1 MTTDRPEQGEQ
12 SSGSPSDPP
21 EQGQRVVRRGLA
33 LLRWSIRAEPWPFA
47 WSVLGAALYATTTVG
62 AALVLGAVTDAV
74 VVPALERGAV
84 QDGAGGLG
92 AVGMGAAAIVAV
104 GAAKSVGIVLRRVG
118 ASDMQFR
125 LSARVRREVADAYL
139 RLPPSWHRRHPT
151 GELLSTLNADVEA
164 AFSPIAPLP
173 FSCGVLLL
181 LAVAAAVLAA
191 TDPLLAAIGLVLGP
205 ALALVNSGYNAR
217 SAPPATRAQALRGEV
232 AAVAHESVD
241 GAQVV
246 KTLGRED
253 AEAARFR
260 VPADRLRDEMV
271 ALGRIRASF
280 DPLLEALPNVAT
292 LAVIVVGAVR
302 VGAGAMSVGDLV
314 RVAYL
319 FTVLAF
325 PFRMIGYLLSEFPRA
340 VVGWDRV
347 QRVLA
352 ADEGLVSGRE
362 TLDGTGPAEPA
373 LDAVSFRYADA
384 DVLADVDLRVEPGRT
399 VALVGPTGSGKS
411 TVAALLVRLADPAE
425 GAVLLDGHD
434 LRRLAP
440 GALAGSAAAAL
451 QQTFLFDD
459 TVRGNITLAEEHDA
473 IKGGRSIKGG
483 RFSEDEVSAALR
495 LAQAEEFVD
504 ALPDGLDTLVGE
516 RGATLSG
523 GQRQRLALA
532 RALVRRPR
540 LLVLDDAT
548 SSVDPAV
555 EAAILR
561 GLAAADLP
569 STVVLVAYR
578 RASIALADEIVFL
591 AGGRILARG
600 THAELLARLPAY
612 AAFVAA
618 QDGLDRARAS

>member
-1 MTTDRPEQGEQ
+1 VTPDRPEEGEK
-12 SSGSPSDPP
+12 
-21 EQGQRVVRRGLA
+21 VVRRGLA

-74 VVPALERGAV
+74 VVPALADGEVSGRAV
-84 QDGAGGLG
+84 A
-92 AVGMGAAAIVAV
+92 AGAAAIVAV
-104 GAAKSVGIVLRRVG
+104 GVAKSLGIVLRRVG

-181 LAVAAAVLAA
+181 LVVAVGVLVA
-191 TDPLLAAIGLVLGP
+191 TDPLLAAIALVLGP
-205 ALALVNSGYNAR
+205 ALALVNSRYNAR
-217 SAPPATRAQALRGEV
+217 SAAPATRAQALRGEV
-232 AAVAHESVD
+232 ATVAHESVD
-241 GAQVV
+241 GAMVV

-253 AEAARFR
+253 HEAARFK

-271 ALGRIRASF
+271 ELGRIRASF

-302 VGAGAMSVGDLV
+302 VGAGTMSVGDLV

-347 QRVLA
+347 QRVLT
-352 ADEGLVSGRE
+352 ADEGLASGTE
-362 TLDGTGPAEPA
+362 TLDGSGPAEPKV
-373 LDAVSFRYADA
+373 DAVTFRYGDA
-384 DVLADVDLRVEPGRT
+384 DVLAGVDLRVDPGTT

-411 TVAALLVRLADPAE
+411 TLAALLVRLADPAQ
-425 GAVLLDGHD
+425 GAVQLDGHD

-440 GALAGSAAAAL
+440 GALAGSAAVAL
-451 QQTFLFDD
+451 QQSFLFDD
-459 TVRGNITLAEEHDA
+459 TVRGNITLSAEPDGTKAAEHDA
-473 IKGGRSIKGG
+473 TRAG
-483 RFSEDEVSAALR
+483 RFTDQEVRAALR
-495 LAQAEEFVD
+495 LARAEEFVD

-548 SSVDPAV
+548 SSVDTAV
-555 EAAILR
+555 EAAILQ

>member
-1 MTTDRPEQGEQ
+1 MTPDRPEEGEK
-12 SSGSPSDPP
+12 
-21 EQGQRVVRRGLA
+21 VVRRGLA

-74 VVPALERGAV
+74 VVPALADGEVSGRAV
-84 QDGAGGLG
+84 A
-92 AVGMGAAAIVAV
+92 AGAAAIVAV
-104 GAAKSVGIVLRRVG
+104 GVAKSLGIVLRRVG

-181 LAVAAAVLAA
+181 LVVAVGVLVA
-191 TDPLLAAIGLVLGP
+191 TDPLLAAIALVLGP
-205 ALALVNSGYNAR
+205 ALALVNSRYNAR
-217 SAPPATRAQALRGEV
+217 SAAPATRAQALRGEV
-232 AAVAHESVD
+232 ATVAHESVD
-241 GAQVV
+241 GAMVV

-253 AEAARFR
+253 HEAARFK

-271 ALGRIRASF
+271 ELGRIRASF

-302 VGAGAMSVGDLV
+302 VGAGTMSVGDLV

-347 QRVLA
+347 QRVLT
-352 ADEGLVSGRE
+352 ADEGLASGTE
-362 TLDGTGPAEPA
+362 TLDGSGPAEPKV
-373 LDAVSFRYADA
+373 DAVTFRYGDA
-384 DVLADVDLRVEPGRT
+384 DVLAGVDLRVDPGTT

-411 TVAALLVRLADPAE
+411 TLAALLVRLADPAQ
-425 GAVLLDGHD
+425 GAVQLDGHD

-440 GALAGSAAAAL
+440 GALAGSAAVAL
-451 QQTFLFDD
+451 QQSFLFDD
-459 TVRGNITLAEEHDA
+459 TVRGNITLSAEPDDDGAEPDGTKAAEHDA
-473 IKGGRSIKGG
+473 TRAG
-483 RFSEDEVSAALR
+483 RFTDQEVRAALR
-495 LAQAEEFVD
+495 LARAEEFVD

-548 SSVDPAV
+548 SSVDTAV
-555 EAAILR
+555 EAAILQ

-591 AGGRILARG
+591 SAGRILARG

-618 QDGLDRARAS
+618 QDGVDRAAS